1 MVNPSLDEEEEA
13 TTTKRIKETLKSK
26 GIKCEIWISHEML
39 DHAENDVVVTRC
51 THHHHHHFFVHFCR
65 L

>member
-1 MVNPSLDEEEEA
+1 MVNPSLEEEEA

-26 GIKCEIWISHEML
+26 GIKCEIRIAQEEML
-39 DHAENDVVVTRC
+39 DHDVVVTRC
-51 THHHHHHFFVHFCR
+51 THHHHRHFFVHFCR